1 MLLFSLLACLSKVT
15 VLPPPIFDTSGIEE
29 SINWQKIGEETTG
42 ILQQYVQVDTTNP
55 EGNEIRGAQFLGQI
69 LEREGISY
77 EIHESSANRGNL
89 IARLPATGE
98 PEQGPLCLLSHI
110 DVVTAETEK
119 WEEAPMSGVIKDGYL
134 WGRGTL
140 DMKGMGAMELMTMLL
155 LKRQNI
161 PLKRDV
167 ILLAV
172 ADEEVSGEGV
182 RYLADTYWDYLQCEH
197 VVNEG
202 GLGLHD
208 MMFEGQTVYPISV
221 AEKGSVWLKMI
232 ASGEPG
238 HGSTPRPNEAPK
250 YLLEAIETL
259 GARDLEPSLE
269 GPLDQFVVNI
279 GGHKGGVYG
288 FVLRNPVLRKT
299 VVKKQMLD
307 NPITRAA
314 IINTVHVTGFGG
326 QNKPNVVPS
335 EVYAILD
342 CRIQPNVD
350 PQEFIAVLE
359 SMVSE
364 HIRFEVISAS
374 AGSSSPIED
383 PFFYALARQ
392 AVRGEEN
399 AVAGPVV
406 SVGYTDS
413 NYLRPLGAKAYGF
426 VPIALT
432 AEDME
437 GFHGH
442 NEKLSVENI
451 HTGTKKLFLA
461 VLEVSAKKSP

>member
-1 MLLFSLLACLSKVT
+1 MFGLIFIACLSKPT
-15 VLPPPIFDTSGIEE
+15 ELPPPLMDTTPVENAVDWTAVGEE
-29 SINWQKIGEETTG
+29 STK
-42 ILQQYVQVDTTNP
+42 ILQDYIQVDTTNP
-55 EGNEIRGAQFLGQI
+55 QGNETRGAEFLGQI
-69 LEREGISY
+69 LEQEGISY
-77 EIHESSANRGNL
+77 EIHESSPGRGNL
-89 IARLPATGE
+89 IARLEAEGE
-98 PEQGPLCLLSHI
+98 PEQGPLCMLSHI
-110 DVVTAETEK
+110 DVVTAEKEK
-119 WEEAPMSGVIKDGYL
+119 WEQDPLSGVIEDGYI
-134 WGRGTL
+134 WGRGAL
-140 DMKGMGAMELMTMLL
+140 DMKSMGAMELMTMLL

-182 RYLADTYWDYLQCEH
+182 RYVADTYWDYLQCEH

-232 ASGEPG
+232 AMGEPG

-250 YLLEAIETL
+250 YLLEAIDTL
-259 GARDLEPSLE
+259 AARDLNAEIE
-269 GPLDQFVVNI
+269 GPIDQFVVNI
-279 GGHKGGVYG
+279 GGHKGGLYG
-288 FVLRNPVLRKT
+288 FVLRNPTLRKT

-314 IINTVHVTGFGG
+314 IINTVHVTGLGG
-326 QNKPNVVPS
+326 ENKPNVVPS

-342 CRIQPNVD
+342 CRIQPDVE
-350 PQEFIAVLE
+350 PQEFIAYLE

-364 HIRFEVISAS
+364 NIRFEVISAS
-374 AGSSSPIED
+374 TGSISPVDD

-392 AVRGEEN
+392 AVKDEPN
-399 AVAGPVV
+399 SVAGPVV

-413 NYLRPLGAKAYGF
+413 NYLRPFGAKAYGF

-432 AEDME
+432 GEDME

-442 NEKLSVENI
+442 NEKISVENM
-451 HTGTKKLFLA
+451 HKGTKKLFLA
-461 VLEVSAKKSP
+461 VLEVTAK

>member
-1 MLLFSLLACLSKVT
+1 MIWVYLTSCLSKPT
-15 VLPPPIFDTSGIEE
+15 LLPPPLMDTMPIEQAIDWDAVGDE
-29 SINWQKIGEETTG
+29 STK
-42 ILQQYVQVDTTNP
+42 ILQEYIQVDTTNP
-55 EGNEIRGAQFLGQI
+55 EGNETRGAEFLGKV
-69 LEREGISY
+69 LEQEGIPY
-77 EIHESSANRGNL
+77 EIHESSPGRGNL
-89 IARLPATGE
+89 IARLEASGDT
-98 PEQGPLCLLSHI
+98 EQGALCMLSHI
-110 DVVTAETEK
+110 DVVTAENEK
-119 WEEAPMSGVIKDGYL
+119 WDQDPLSGVIEDGYI
-134 WGRGTL
+134 WGRGAL
-140 DMKGMGAMELMTMLL
+140 DMKSMGVMELMTMLL
-155 LKRQNI
+155 LKRQRI

-172 ADEEVSGEGV
+172 ADEEVGGEGA
-182 RYLADTYWDYLQCEH
+182 RYIADTYWDYLDCEH

-232 ASGEPG
+232 ATGEPG

-250 YLLEAIETL
+250 YLLDAIDAL
-259 GARDLEPSLE
+259 ADRDLDAEIE
-269 GPLDQFVVNI
+269 GPIDQFVVNI
-279 GGHKGGVYG
+279 GAHKGGVYG
-288 FVLRNPVLRKT
+288 VVLRNPFLRKT

-326 QNKPNVVPS
+326 ENKPNVVPS

-342 CRIQPNVD
+342 CRIQPDVN
-350 PQEFIAVLE
+350 PEAFIAYLE
-359 SMVSE
+359 GMVSE

-374 AGSSSPIED
+374 TGSISPVDD

-392 AVRGEEN
+392 AVKDEPHS
-399 AVAGPVV
+399 VAGPVV

-426 VPIALT
+426 VPVALT
-432 AEDME
+432 GEDME

-442 NEKLSVENI
+442 NEKLSVENM
-451 HTGTKKLFLA
+451 HKGTKKLFLS
-461 VLEVSAKKSP
+461 VLEVSAKPVP

>member
-1 MLLFSLLACLSKVT
+1 MIVLSLFACLSKPT
-15 VLPPPIFDTSGIEE
+15 ELPPPLMDTAPVENAIDWKAVGDE
-29 SINWQKIGEETTG
+29 STK
-42 ILQQYVQVDTTNP
+42 ILQSYIQVDTTNP
-55 EGNEIRGAQFLGQI
+55 SGHETRGAEFLGQI
-69 LEREGISY
+69 LDREGISY
-77 EIHESSANRGNL
+77 EIHESSLGRGNL
-89 IARLPATGE
+89 IARLETDGE
-98 PEQGPLCLLSHI
+98 PEQGPLCMLSHI
-110 DVVTAETEK
+110 DVVTAEHEK
-119 WEEAPMSGVIKDGYL
+119 WKQDPLSGVIEDGYI
-134 WGRGTL
+134 WGRGAL
-140 DMKGMGAMELMTMLL
+140 DMKSMGVMELMTMLL

-161 PLKRDV
+161 ALKRDV

-172 ADEEVSGEGV
+172 ADEEVGGEGV
-182 RYLADTYWDYLQCEH
+182 RYLADTYWDYLNCEH

-232 ASGEPG
+232 AMGEPG

-250 YLLEAIETL
+250 YLLDAIETL
-259 GARDLEPSLE
+259 AARDLGAEIE
-269 GPLDQFVVNI
+269 GPIDQFVVNI
-279 GGHKGGVYG
+279 GAQKGGLYG
-288 FVLRNPVLRKT
+288 FVLRNPTLRKT

-314 IINTVHVTGFGG
+314 IINTVHVTGLGG
-326 QNKPNVVPS
+326 ENKPNVVPS

-342 CRIQPNVD
+342 CRIQPDVD
-350 PQEFIAVLE
+350 PQEFIAYLE

-374 AGSSSPIED
+374 TGSISPVHD

-392 AVRGEEN
+392 AVKDEPN
-399 AVAGPVV
+399 SVAGPVV

-413 NYLRPLGAKAYGF
+413 NYLRPFGAKAYGF
-426 VPIALT
+426 VPVALT
-432 AEDME
+432 GEDME

-442 NEKLSVENI
+442 NEKLSVENM
-451 HTGTKKLFLA
+451 HKGTKKLFLA
-461 VLEVSAKKSP
+461 VLEVTAK

>member
-1 MLLFSLLACLSKVT
+1 MIVLSLVACLSKPT
-15 VLPPPIFDTSGIEE
+15 QLPPPLMDTTPIEHSIDWSAVGDE
-29 SINWQKIGEETTG
+29 STKILRSY
-42 ILQQYVQVDTTNP
+42 IQVDTTNP
-55 EGNEIRGAQFLGQI
+55 SGHETRGAEFLGQI
-69 LEREGISY
+69 LDREGIPY
-77 EIHESSANRGNL
+77 EIHESSPGRGNL
-89 IARLPATGE
+89 VARLEASGK
-98 PEQGPLCLLSHI
+98 PEQGPLCMLSHI
-110 DVVTAETEK
+110 DVVTAEKEK
-119 WEEAPMSGVIKDGYL
+119 WEQDPLSGVIEDGYI
-134 WGRGTL
+134 WGRGAL
-140 DMKGMGAMELMTMLL
+140 DMKSMGVMELMTMLL
-155 LKRQNI
+155 LKRQGI
-161 PLKRDV
+161 SLKRDV

-172 ADEEVSGEGV
+172 ADEEVGGEGM
-182 RYLADTYWDYLQCEH
+182 RYLADTYWDYLNCEH

-232 ASGEPG
+232 AMGEPG

-250 YLLEAIETL
+250 YLLDAIDL
-259 GARDLEPSLE
+259 LASRDLAAEIE
-269 GPLDQFVVNI
+269 GPIDQFVVNI
-279 GGHKGGVYG
+279 GAHKGGVYG
-288 FVLRNPVLRKT
+288 LVLRNPTLRKT

-314 IINTVHVTGFGG
+314 IINTVHVTGLGG
-326 QNKPNVVPS
+326 ENKPNVVPS

-342 CRIQPNVD
+342 CRIQPDVA
-350 PQEFIAVLE
+350 PQEFIAYLE

-374 AGSSSPIED
+374 KGSISPVDD

-392 AVRGEEN
+392 AVKDEPN

-426 VPIALT
+426 VPVALT
-432 AEDME
+432 GEDME

-442 NEKLSVENI
+442 NEKLSVENM
-451 HTGTKKLFLA
+451 HKGTKKLFLA
-461 VLEVSAKKSP
+461 VLEVTAK